1 MLFRSRPLAEKVVAG
16 HLDFLSSATAS
27 HAAVLTKL
35 DDQNK
40 QKFAKLDAIHE
51 DVRMTMG
58 DVKIVKEC
66 VKK

>member
-1 MLFRSRPLAEKVVAG
+1 MLFRS
-16 HLDFLSSATAS
+16 SSATAS